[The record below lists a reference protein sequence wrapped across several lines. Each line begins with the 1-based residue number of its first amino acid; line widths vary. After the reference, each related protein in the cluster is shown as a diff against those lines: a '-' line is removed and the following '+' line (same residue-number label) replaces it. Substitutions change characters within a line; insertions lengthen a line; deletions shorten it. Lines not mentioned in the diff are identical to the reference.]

1 MSLEPLLSVHDLR
14 TWYPIRRGVLN
25 RARGFV
31 KAVDGVSFAVEKGR
45 TLGLV
50 GESGCGKTSLGRSLA
65 GLEAPRSGEILFQGE
80 PVPPGNKRGKVWRK
94 RIQMIFQ
101 DPFSSLNPR
110 MTVMDIV
117 TEGQAEHGMLA
128 GSKEQAARE
137 ILSRVGLDENAVFR
151 YPHEFS
157 GGQRQRI
164 SVARAISLNPDLVV
178 CDEAVSA
185 LDVSVQAQVIRL
197 LKNLQEEL
205 SLSYLFIS
213 HDLAVVSTLSH
224 EVAVMYLGR
233 IVEHGPTA
241 EVLRNPRHPYTQALI
256 SAVPRPGKDKRMR
269 IILHGEPPSPARPPA
284 GCRFHPR
291 CPHVMEVCHAVDP
304 EPRILGP
311 VRAWCHLY

>member
-1 MSLEPLLSVHDLR
+1 MNPEPLLTVRDLK

-25 RARGFV
+25 RAMGFV
-31 KAVDGVSFAVEKGR
+31 RAVDGVSFSLEKGR

-65 GLEAPRSGEILFQGE
+65 GLEVPRSGEVLFRGE
-80 PVPPGNKRGKVWRK
+80 PVPPGNRRGKIWHK

-117 TEGQAEHGMLA
+117 TEGMAEHGMLK
-128 GSKEQAARE
+128 GSREQAARE
-137 ILSRVGLDENAVFR
+137 VVSRVGLDPDAVFR

-164 SVARAISLNPDLVV
+164 SVARAVSLNPELVV

-197 LKNLQEEL
+197 LKRLQEEL
-205 SLSYLFIS
+205 ALSYLFIS

-224 EVAVMYLGR
+224 EVAVMYLGK
-233 IVEHGPTA
+233 IVEYGPTA
-241 EVLRNPRHPYTQALI
+241 EVLHKPQHPYTQALL
-256 SAVPRPGKDKRMR
+256 SAVPRPGKEKTHR
-269 IILHGEPPSPARPPA
+269 IVLPGEPPSPARPPS

-291 CPHVMEVCHAVDP
+291 CPQAMEVCRSVDP
-304 EPRILGP
+304 DARTRGP
-311 VRAWCHLY
+311 VQVWCHLY